1 MDYYILLEGF
11 LHTMTNMR
19 DAKELDVVRIRE
31 GISGLCSLLR
41 VSKITVSFFENMK
54 QEFSGKSVLVKYY
67 DSGEDSVQVISDRLN
82 TDMLGVAICKIYQ
95 PLGAEPWS
103 EVERDR
109 VMLIVNILLVFSS
122 RDRLR
127 KVVDKLTF
135 YDSDDYRNL
144 QYFFRHVQEAA
155 AKGTLGQKAAIQ
167 FNLRHFALINQQVGR
182 PVGSYVMRSFFD
194 QLQSHLGEKGLVCRM
209 GGDNFVALCDKEV
222 LEQTLDYLSGT
233 AIVYDI
239 NTQDRIMVSASVG
252 VFVIPEDFVLHD
264 PGEIMDKVIPAS
276 QTARN
281 SGQNEIIFFNEDM
294 EETKER
300 VAHIQ
305 QMFPQALR
313 NEEFQVYYQPKV
325 AVNGDNLAGAEALC
339 RWFHD
344 GQLIPPMEF
353 IPMLEQNT
361 DICKLDF
368 YMLDHVCKDIR
379 RWLDEGRDVVRISV
393 NLSRKHM
400 LDIDLLDHILE
411 IVDRNRVP
419 HEYIEIELTET
430 TTDVEFRDLKRVVR
444 GLQQV
449 GIFTS
454 VDDFGIGYSS
464 LNLIKEI
471 PWNVLKVDK
480 SFLPVEGDN
489 ENSIRSIMFKYVI
502 AMAKEMG
509 LECIAEGVETQSQ
522 VKVVRDNSCDLAQGF
537 FFDKPLPVKDF
548 EDRMKIHHYQEEQA

>member
-109 VMLIVNILLVFSS
+109 VMLIVTILLVFSS

-209 GGDNFVALCDKEV
+209 GGDNFVALCDKEL

>member
-1 MDYYILLEGF
+1 MDYYILLEKF
-11 LHTMTNMR
+11 LHTMTDMR
-19 DAKELDVVRIRE
+19 DAKELDTAKIRE
-31 GISGLCSLLR
+31 GLDELCKLLR

-54 QEFSGKSVLVKYY
+54 QEFSGKSILVKYF
-67 DSGEDSVQVISDRLN
+67 DSKEDSVQVISDRIH
-82 TDMLGVAICKIYQ
+82 TDMLGVAICKVYQ

-103 EVERDR
+103 ETERER
-109 VMLIVNILLVFSS
+109 VMLVLNILLVFSS

-127 KVVDKLTF
+127 KAVDKLTF
-135 YDSDDYRNL
+135 YDSDEYRNL
-144 QYFFRHVQEAA
+144 QYYFRHIQEAA
-155 AKGTLGQKAAIQ
+155 AKGFLTQKAAIQ
-167 FNLRHFALINQQVGR
+167 FNLRHFALINQQIGR

-194 QLQSHLGEKGLVCRM
+194 QMQSQLGERGLVCRM
-209 GGDNFVALCDKEV
+209 GGDNFIALCDKDV
-222 LEQTLDYLSGT
+222 LDETLDYLSGT
-233 AIVYDI
+233 PIVYDF

-252 VFVIPEDFVLHD
+252 VFVIPEDFVMHD
-264 PGEIMDKVIPAS
+264 PGDIMDKVIPAA
-276 QTARN
+276 QAARS
-281 SGQNEIIFFNEDM
+281 SGQNEIIFFNEYM
-294 EETKER
+294 EENKER
-300 VAHIQ
+300 VAYIQ
-305 QMFPQALR
+305 QMFPQALKE
-313 NEEFQVYYQPKV
+313 EEFQVYYQPKV
-325 AVNGDNLAGAEALC
+325 EVDGDILAGAEALC

-344 GQLIPPMEF
+344 GRLISPMEF

-411 IVDRNRVP
+411 IVDRNHVP

-522 VKVVRDNSCDLAQGF
+522 VKIVRDNSCDLAQGF
-537 FFDKPLPVKDF
+537 FFDKPLPVKEF
-548 EDRMKIHHYQEEQA
+548 EERMKTHQYLEEQV

>member
-464 LNLIKEI
+464 LNL
-471 PWNVLKVDK
+471 
-480 SFLPVEGDN
+480 
-489 ENSIRSIMFKYVI
+489 
-502 AMAKEMG
+502 
-509 LECIAEGVETQSQ
+509 
-522 VKVVRDNSCDLAQGF
+522 
-537 FFDKPLPVKDF
+537 
-548 EDRMKIHHYQEEQA
+548 